1 MCVQSRS
8 TSRRICDLIMF
19 FRIFEHLYLRREMR
33 RNYERNFTHIH
44 FELRVTFW
52 TSIYGLSYGNP
63 ISVTKHSQ
71 APCCPAPIPCY
82 IPTTSYLRHI
92 SALYDAFGRFS
103 PVLPY
108 FALHYFGL
116 DKTGPNICNGDD
128 VKMVTSNLSA
138 HINDVLRYVGI
149 TRNMNAYIIL
159 SQALTLIAEDED
171 RLRAVEKELYTPI
184 ADKKM
189 YEPKAVQST
198 ILRADAY

>member
-1 MCVQSRS
+1 MGFHTAIPSAQQS
-8 TSRRICDLIMF
+8 
-19 FRIFEHLYLRREMR
+19 
-33 RNYERNFTHIH
+33 
-44 FELRVTFW
+44 
-52 TSIYGLSYGNP
+52 
-63 ISVTKHSQ
+63 HSQ
-71 APCCPAPIPCY
+71 APLLPRSYPPSHPRWCTSPPHICDIFRRF
-82 IPTTSYLRHI
+82 TTHLDIFR
-92 SALYDAFGRFS
+92 LFC
-103 PVLPY
+103 LY

-198 ILRADAY
+198 IRRASKVAWDLCPDRVQELAGYPLNGRPSAVTMLELLYNGVARYDDLSILK